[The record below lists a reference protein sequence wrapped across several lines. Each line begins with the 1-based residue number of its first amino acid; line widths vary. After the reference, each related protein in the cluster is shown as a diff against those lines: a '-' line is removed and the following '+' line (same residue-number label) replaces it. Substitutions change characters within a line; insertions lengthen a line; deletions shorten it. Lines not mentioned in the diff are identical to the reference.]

1 MRTIDNDIKTL
12 NDAMNEVKNEL
23 NQLIKKDGTTL
34 LTKDISD
41 VIHSD
46 PNIKAEN
53 MFVEVHKTQFLSTV
67 VTVIHKS
74 KIDLFSQQY
83 ERLVKDAE
91 IPAIVPQS
99 LKYLGIEDKEGN
111 QLYRFVCLS
120 SQLDNVMHR
129 GR

>member
-12 NDAMNEVKNEL
+12 NDNMNEVKNEL
-23 NQLIKKDGTTL
+23 NQLVKKDGTTL

-67 VTVIHKS
+67 IVIVHKS
-74 KIDLFSQQY
+74 KIDQF
-83 ERLVKDAE
+83 A
-91 IPAIVPQS
+91 
-99 LKYLGIEDKEGN
+99 
-111 QLYRFVCLS
+111 
-120 SQLDNVMHR
+120 
-129 GR
+129 